1 MNVLAAVKPPT
12 MSDPQPLE
20 VPVRAWT
27 RWLGP
32 LISLALLAGVLREY
46 SHFELSEITRL
57 LAATPAFWVLFVLY
71 FLCTSLWEWVIFR
84 RLWNLPVSGIAALLR
99 KDIANEL
106 LFGYLGEVYFY
117 AWARQRVRLTTAP
130 FGAIKDVAIVSAMAG
145 NMVTLALLP
154 LGLAL
159 LGNLPPEV
167 DPLALKLSVAAFL
180 ATSLIP
186 LLFRRRLFSLPRAD
200 LWFVAAIHSLRVVC
214 AIALYAGLWHLLLP
228 AVEVGW
234 WIALAALRQLV
245 SRLPLAPSRDV
256 VFAAIAAFFVGRH
269 SDVAA
274 LLALLATVT
283 IAFQIAV
290 GAVLGATGLI
300 ERTTQ

>member
-1 MNVLAAVKPPT
+1 MNALAAVKQPPPP
-12 MSDPQPLE
+12 DPQLLAAPG
-20 VPVRAWT
+20 RAWT

-32 LISLALLAGVLREY
+32 LISLALLAAVLREY
-46 SHFELSEITRL
+46 SRFELTESTRL

-71 FLCTSLWEWVIFR
+71 FLCTALWEWVIYR
-84 RLWNLPVSGIAALLR
+84 RLWNIPASGIAALLR

-106 LFGYLGEVYFY
+106 LLGYLGEVYFY
-117 AWARQRVRLTTAP
+117 AWARARVRLTTAP
-130 FGAIKDVAIVSAMAG
+130 FGAIKDVAIISAMAG
-145 NMVTLALLP
+145 NLVTVALLP

-167 DPLALKLSVAAFL
+167 DPLALKLSTAAFV
-180 ATSLIP
+180 ATALIP
-186 LLFRRRLFSLPRAD
+186 LLLRRRLFSLPRAD
-200 LWFVAAIHSLRVVC
+200 LWFVAFIHVLRVIC

-228 AVEVGW
+228 AVEIGW
-234 WIALAALRQLV
+234 WIALAGLRQLV

-269 SDVAA
+269 SEVAA
-274 LLALLATVT
+274 LLALLATLTV
-283 IAFQIAV
+283 AFQIAV

-300 ERTTQ
+300 ERTSQ